1 MTQVEAYRALKPITS
16 GTAFT
21 SGQWGEGEEPN
32 TGVRAILDVTLR
44 LDSSPNVI
52 NAPLAGLALIHFI
65 P

>member
-32 TGVRAILDVTLR
+32 TGVRAITRHFEAGLL
-44 LDSSPNVI
+44 PNV
-52 NAPLAGLALIHFI
+52 AMGL
-65 P
+65 